1 MDLIKYLLKPSTTFI
16 DRDLLILLLIG
27 SSFFLIGVIAAAIIS
42 GRSLLQVMKQNSKTV
57 MVLLLLSIAIPVT
70 AGSALRPTS
79 YVSQASTQVVIE
91 NIKVEKTS
99 TTSAEVSF
107 TTNPAASVYLEY
119 KDNNQE
125 GYIPVVPTKDPTSKR
140 TEHNFIIENISE
152 QGGEIV
158 FIVNGRQL
166 LINNQAYPIK

>member
-79 YVSQASTQVVIE
+79 YVSQASTKVVVENVQV
-91 NIKVEKTS
+91 NKTS
-99 TTSAEVSF
+99 STTAEVSF
-107 TTNPAASVYLEY
+107 QTNPAASVYLEY
-119 KDNNQE
+119 KDYSQDS
-125 GYIPVVPTKDPTSKR
+125 YIPVVPTNNPTAKR
-140 TEHNFIIENISE
+140 TEHNFVIENITE

-158 FIVNGRQL
+158 FIINGRSYM
-166 LINNQAYPIK
+166 IDNKPYTIK